1 MTPPAPGA
9 PGPPGL
15 LRGLGRAL
23 LGLFQNRLELA
34 AIELSEER
42 HRLLKTLFLGALLF
56 FTGILA
62 AATLT
67 AAVAALC
74 WDSIGRWLLLG
85 FGLFYAAVAIA
96 LALALRRRLAQWPP
110 FLATTIAEIKE
121 DRHSLPPTF
130 S

>member
-1 MTPPAPGA
+1 MSPPAPGT

-34 AIELSEER
+34 TVELSQER
-42 HRLLKTLFLGALLF
+42 DRLLKTLFLGALLF

-62 AATLT
+62 AGTLT
-67 AAVAALC
+67 AAAVALC

-85 FGLFYAAVAIA
+85 FGLFYAGLAIA
-96 LALALRRRLAQWPP
+96 AALVLRRRLAQWPP
-110 FLATTIAEIKE
+110 FLATTIAEIQQ
-121 DRHSLPPTF
+121 DRQSLPPPF